1 MNEVDPQAPHG
12 EIPTGLA
19 HIDMIAR
26 FNQRNRAL
34 AQSLLQ
40 SHRDDLALLGRAL
53 HVLYLAAT
61 CHRKCWGG
69 GHVMEFMAGRVYNL
83 ACAAY
88 SLICNAYYDEALN
101 LTRSIGEAANLVA
114 LFHMDEHAFGKW
126 VKAAKAE
133 RIKKFGPAKVRK
145 RLKAEGG
152 VLLMDDDQYAEL
164 CESYTH
170 PTPGAAPNQH
180 NEMQRAV
187 CGGIVQE
194 EGLCESLRALIDMV
208 GAIALYYAKLFQFD
222 DLFEQM
228 TRQLRGDQPVGENAT
243 DAPPESPAG

>member
-1 MNEVDPQAPHG
+1 MSESQRQDPPPEV
-12 EIPTGLA
+12 PTGLA

-40 SHRDDLALLGRAL
+40 EHRDDLGLLGRAL

-83 ACAAY
+83 GCAAY
-88 SLICNAYYDEALN
+88 SLICIAYYDEALN

-114 LFHMDEHAFGKW
+114 LFHIDEHAFGKW
-126 VKAAKAE
+126 VRASKRE
-133 RIKKFGPAKVRK
+133 RIREFGPAKVRA
-145 RLKAEGG
+145 RLKTEGG

-164 CESYTH
+164 CEAYTH
-170 PTPGAAPNQH
+170 PTPGTAPNQH
-180 NEMQRAV
+180 NDMQRAI

-194 EGLCESLRALIDMV
+194 EGLRESLNALVGMV
-208 GAIALYYAKLFQFD
+208 VAIALFYAKLFEFD
-222 DLFEQM
+222 DLFEDLTQRFARAEP
-228 TRQLRGDQPVGENAT
+228 TAAEAT
-243 DAPPESPAG
+243 PASTAE

>member
-1 MNEVDPQAPHG
+1 MKEPQQPELTG
-12 EIPTGLA
+12 DVPTGLA
-19 HIDMIAR
+19 HIDMLAR
-26 FNQRNRAL
+26 FNQHNRKL

-40 SHRDDLALLGRAL
+40 AHRDDLDMLGRAL

-88 SLICNAYYDEALN
+88 SLICIAYYDEALN
-101 LTRSIGEAANLVA
+101 LTRSIGESANLVA
-114 LFHMDEHAFGKW
+114 LFHMDERAFGKW
-126 VKAAKAE
+126 VKATKRE
-133 RIKKFGPAKVRK
+133 RITEFGPAKVRK

-164 CESYTH
+164 CETYTH
-170 PTPGAAPNQH
+170 PTPGTAPNQH
-180 NEMQRAV
+180 NDMQRAI

-194 EGLCESLRALIDMV
+194 EGLRESLTALAGMV
-208 GAIALYYAKLFQFD
+208 AAIALYYAKLFRFD
-222 DLFEQM
+222 DLFEDL
-228 TRQLRGDQPVGENAT
+228 TSRFERE
-243 DAPPESPAG
+243 PPAASESPASTPE

>member
-1 MNEVDPQAPHG
+1 MGKVEPQAPQG
-12 EIPTGLA
+12 EVPTGLA

-40 SHRDDLALLGRAL
+40 SHRDDLELLGRAL

-83 ACAAY
+83 TCGAY
-88 SLICNAYYDEALN
+88 SLICIAYYDEALN

-114 LFHMDEHAFGKW
+114 LFHMDELAFGKR
-126 VKAAKAE
+126 VKATKTG
-133 RIKKFGPAKVRK
+133 RIKEFGPAKVRN
-145 RLKAEGG
+145 RLKTEGG
-152 VLLMDDDQYAEL
+152 VLLMDDDRYAEL

-170 PTPGAAPNQH
+170 PTPGTAPNKH

-194 EGLCESLRALIDMV
+194 KGLRESLHALIDMV

-228 TRQLRGDQPVGENAT
+228 PRR
-243 DAPPESPAG
+243 

>member
-1 MNEVDPQAPHG
+1 MMSEVESQAPQD
-12 EIPTGLA
+12 EVPTGLA

-26 FNQRNRAL
+26 FNQCNRVL
-34 AQSLLQ
+34 TQSLLQ
-40 SHRDDLALLGRAL
+40 AHRDDLDLLGRAL

-83 ACAAY
+83 ACGAY
-88 SLICNAYYDEALN
+88 SLICIAYYDEALN

-126 VKAAKAE
+126 VNATKRE
-133 RIKKFGPAKVRK
+133 RIRDFGPAKVRT
-145 RLKAEGG
+145 RLKSEGG

-164 CESYTH
+164 CETYTH

-180 NEMQRAV
+180 NDMQRAI
-187 CGGIVQE
+187 CGGIVQG
-194 EGLCESLRALIDMV
+194 EGLRDSLNALVGMV
-208 GAIALYYAKLFQFD
+208 AAIALFYAKLFRFD
-222 DLFEQM
+222 DLFEDLTQ
-228 TRQLRGDQPVGENAT
+228 RFAGAEPGHAKAT
-243 DAPPESPAG
+243 PAPTSQ